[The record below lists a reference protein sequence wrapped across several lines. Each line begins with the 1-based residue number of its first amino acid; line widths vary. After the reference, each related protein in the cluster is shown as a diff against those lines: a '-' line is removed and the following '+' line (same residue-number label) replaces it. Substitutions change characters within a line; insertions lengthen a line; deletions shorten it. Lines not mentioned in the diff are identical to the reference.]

1 MKGHIILSNIN
12 NNNDTEYTTVTDY
25 ENQLVEAASQVD
37 PLMSTSVGSP
47 IRKILE
53 TVAITMG
60 NSSLN
65 TQYTNSFFDLNSK
78 TGSALTSLASWLGF
92 GRLEGSKSTVDVT
105 FYVNTP
111 VVGQSISIPE
121 GIQVSDGTHVF
132 QTVNNG
138 IIPIGGLSTII
149 TCESVLMGAAN
160 NVAEYMITT
169 LVSSL
174 NTMVSVSCVNYT
186 PASGGTDEETDTQ
199 LRSRIRSTFLRKV
212 NGTSMSMINL
222 VNHTDDNRRVNVLG
236 CQNTWTE
243 YQTIQPILNGTQL
256 GFMSNNPNASYV
268 YPSGA
273 YLLPAN
279 GDTSSVYTQHVEWD
293 MTTDCP
299 PTVSILN
306 QTGSGTISLSTYSGS
321 QLDQL
326 GATIGLPRS
335 MGSPSKGTISFTA
348 SVPYPTDRIIPAH
361 TIITDSNNNQYETMV
376 KSTIKAYT
384 TESTIT
390 PVESIQNGDYQVSMN
405 GLLSCASYPL
415 YTLHVCSP
423 ITGGSSMWD
432 DTQYRL
438 QLENYYVSLLN
449 LSEGTL
455 VSYTYDYCSKHSRND
470 ITSNLTNCVDIIA
483 DGVQPLTVS
492 ETGLISLQTINNSAS
507 NSLTSNWY
515 TITGTELIDGSLI
528 QILAHSPLLDFP
540 SSIMINGTTYLE
552 GTDYQLVKHYDK
564 NSGSIRE
571 LNALYWVANPPTV
584 GTFYTF
590 TYHINKSIIDAQN
603 IITSNQIVGMDSL
616 VHTPHYLQLTPQLV
630 ILPAKNVQPSVLLQ
644 EVTNLLTTYFT
655 SLSYGE
661 WVRGSEIERVL
672 LNSTS
677 IQACR
682 LADQQDIGRSIS
694 LGQSAGS
701 FLQTG
706 ILVSEQWWAEYDGTN
721 DTRNILLGDNMLPQ
735 LGGVSISLTGDNTF
749 LNTITTTQE
758 TSEVN
763 LLIVNNSNQLTN
775 QTAESSNS

>member
-1 MKGHIILSNIN
+1 MSTLN
-12 NNNDTEYTTVTDY
+12 NENTSESDYQTVTDY
-25 ENQLVEAASQVD
+25 ENQLVAAASQVD
-37 PLMSTSVGSP
+37 PLMSTSIGSP

-60 NSSLN
+60 NSNLN
-65 TQYTNSFFDLNSK
+65 SQYTNSFFDLNSK
-78 TGSALTSLASWLGF
+78 TGSSLTGLASWLGF

-138 IIPIGGLSTII
+138 TIPLGGLSTVV
-149 TCESVLMGAAN
+149 TCESVLIGADN
-160 NVAEYMITT
+160 NVAEYMITN
-169 LVSSL
+169 LESSL
-174 NTMVSVSCVNYT
+174 NTTVSVSCCNYT
-186 PASGGTDEETDTQ
+186 PAVGGADEETDTQ

-243 YQTIQPILNGTQL
+243 YQTIQPIQNGTQL
-256 GFMSNNPNASYV
+256 GFTSNNPNASYV

-273 YLLPAN
+273 YLLPTN
-279 GDTSSVYTQHVEWD
+279 GNISTVYTQHVEWD

-299 PTVSILN
+299 PVVSILN
-306 QTGSGTISLSTYSGS
+306 QTGTGTISLSTYSGS
-321 QLDQL
+321 QLDEL
-326 GATIGLPRS
+326 GSSIGLPRN
-335 MGSPSKGTISFTA
+335 MGAPSKGTISFTA

-361 TIITDSNNNQYETMV
+361 TIITDSNNNQYQTMV

-384 TESTIT
+384 LESTIT
-390 PVESIQNGDYQVSMN
+390 AVESVENGDYQVSMD

-423 ITGGSSMWD
+423 ITGGSSMWT

-438 QLENYYVSLLN
+438 QLENYYASLLN
-449 LSEGTL
+449 LQEGTL
-455 VSYTYDYCSKHSRND
+455 VSYTYDYCSKHSRNN
-470 ITSNLTNCVDIIA
+470 ITSNLTNCVDIIT

-492 ETGLISLQTINNSAS
+492 ETGLISLQTITNSTTDD
-507 NSLTSNWY
+507 SLTSGWY
-515 TITGTELIDGSLI
+515 TINGTQLINGSLI

-540 SSIMINGTTYLE
+540 SSIIIDGNTYSE

-571 LNALYWVANPPTV
+571 LNALYWMNNPPTV
-584 GTFYTF
+584 GTFYNL
-590 TYHINKSIIDAQN
+590 TYTVNKSIVDAQN

-630 ILPAKNVQPSVLLQ
+630 ILPAKNMTPAVLLQ

-672 LNSTS
+672 LNSPS

-682 LADQQDIGRSIS
+682 LADSQDIGRSIS
-694 LGQSAGS
+694 LGQSVGS

-706 ILVSEQWWAEYDGTN
+706 ILISEQWWNEYDGNN
-721 DTRNILLGDNMLPQ
+721 DTRNILLADNMLPS
-735 LGGVSISLTGDNTF
+735 LAGVSISLTGDNTF
-749 LNTITTTQE
+749 LNTITTTEE
-758 TSEVN
+758 TNEIN
-763 LLIVNNSNQLTN
+763 LLIVNNNNQLN
-775 QTAESSNS
+775 SQTEKSSNS